1 MLLLLSISGAEEG
14 FWIGL
19 LLFIL
24 FCFMGIGL
32 IIWALK
38 IAYTR
43 EGATKTEK
51 IMLFICLLVYSVLFL
66 GLVFIGASYSDYAA
80 IIISILIAFL
90 IAINQDISG
99 RRSSI
104 QVEEY
109 ISNKTMK
116 IEKKMMPMHDLQQRF
131 EMLQNDISEIND
143 MQKEILKRNVKKRLT
158 KKRNTLRNYR

>member
-1 MLLLLSISGAEEG
+1 MLLLMSISGNGEG
-14 FWIGL
+14 LSLGL
-19 LLFIL
+19 LLFML

-43 EGATKTEK
+43 EGANKTEK
-51 IMLFICLLVYSVLFL
+51 IMLFTCLLVYSILFL
-66 GLVFIGASYSDYAA
+66 GLVFTGASYSDYAA

-90 IAINQDISG
+90 IAIHQDISG
-99 RRSSI
+99 RRSST

-109 ISNKTMK
+109 ISNKTIK
-116 IEKKMMPMHDLQQRF
+116 IEEKMISMDDLQQRF
-131 EMLQNDISEIND
+131 EILQNNISEVND
-143 MQKEILKRNVKKRLT
+143 MQKEILNRNVKKRST